1 MSAILVT
8 AQETF
13 ATRCMSTPIGH
24 FPCPHGPVP
33 VAQSGF
39 TFCILDFS
47 RGHVLVASRQVQS
60 FLNPFKSLE
69 ITGSSVCHP
78 KATLLVAVMTYRNT
92 TQTFHTLWLQ
102 MPSVIPLV
110 LIYPPVLL
118 PSLFPEQKLHVMAQ
132 CLSVTP
138 QIQCSLKW

>member
-24 FPCPHGPVP
+24 LPCLHGPVP

-39 TFCILDFS
+39 SFCILDFS

-69 ITGSSVCHP
+69 ITGSSVNHP
-78 KATLLVAVMTYRNT
+78 KATLLVAVMTYRVVKVC
-92 TQTFHTLWLQ
+92 QRVH
-102 MPSVIPLV
+102 PLETV
-110 LIYPPVLL
+110 NQRAL
-118 PSLFPEQKLHVMAQ
+118 PIGQ
-132 CLSVTP
+132 
-138 QIQCSLKW
+138 